1 LAPLPFASKRGAI
14 AMLRPGVDLHRV
26 FDLLSPTIN
35 TRHTFD
41 EVRNRLRAAGFE
53 DVVRSIDHSEL
64 FVRALRTSK
73 QIAPFAF
80 PFPGRTYWLERYD

>member
-1 LAPLPFASKRGAI
+1 LAPLPFTSKRGAI
-14 AMLRPGVDLHRV
+14 AMLRPGVDLYRV

-35 TRHTFD
+35 
-41 EVRNRLRAAGFE
+41 FE